1 MSDRSSHQHV
11 DGTAK
16 RPRSEIQ
23 IHHIPESEITDLD
36 QDCTPGDI
44 VGALADLSFK
54 RFNRGTKILRID
66 AHIRDFLV
74 TAVSALSGHG
84 RR

>member
-1 MSDRSSHQHV
+1 MSDYSSRQRV

-16 RPRSEIQ
+16 RMRSEIA
-23 IHHIPESEITDLD
+23 INHIPESEITDLD
-36 QDCTPGDI
+36 EACKPRDI
-44 VGALADLSFK
+44 LDALIDLSFK

-66 AHIRDFLV
+66 GHVRDYLV
-74 TAVSALSGHG
+74 AAVSALSGHK